1 MIVTQLHLKNFR
13 CFKQKKIDFSA
24 PITLI
29 KGENGSGK
37 TSILEALYYACYLRS
52 FRTHNARD
60 MIALGEHEF
69 FIRARIAT
77 NTSTTQEHD
86 LRIGNAGDKKLVKL
100 DGQAIT
106 SFKSLM
112 DHYRVIALFE
122 DDLALVKD
130 GPEVRRIFI
139 DQALLL
145 LNPDKLALF
154 REFRH
159 ILDNRNALLKKY
171 QGRPLADMASYRIWT
186 LQLWNISLEVIR
198 VRKEL
203 LAILEG
209 KINELLSNFAQELT
223 IGLTYSA
230 KYELDKEDFTLFE
243 RRMDALLTTELRFGR
258 SMFGAHLDDIMITY
272 TNKNTRAFVSRGQQ
286 KLVVIVLKV
295 ALLEQLTQN
304 RGKTLFI
311 LDDFMTDFDEQ
322 RIETLVNL
330 LAQLNTQLIF
340 TSPMC
345 HEVLEGVL
353 KTSGAA
359 FYTLSD

>member
-1 MIVTQLHLKNFR
+1 MIITQLQVKNFR
-13 CFKQKKIDFSA
+13 CFEQKTLDFSA

-60 MIALGEHEF
+60 MIALGEQEF
-69 FIRARIAT
+69 FIRARIGVGALT
-77 NTSTTQEHD
+77 PQEHD
-86 LRIGNAGDKKLVKL
+86 LRIGNAGDKKLVKF
-100 DGQAIT
+100 DGQTIT
-106 SFKSLM
+106 SFKKLM
-112 DHYRVIALFE
+112 DHYRVVALFE

-130 GPEVRRIFI
+130 GPEVRRIFF

-145 LNPDKLALF
+145 LDPDTLALF

-171 QGRPLADMASYRIWT
+171 QGRSLSDMTSYRVWT
-186 LQLWNISLEVIR
+186 SQLWNISLEMIQA
-198 VRKEL
+198 RKKL
-203 LAILEG
+203 LAIFER
-209 KINELLSNFAQELT
+209 KVNELLSHFAQELT
-223 IGLTYSA
+223 IELTYSA

-243 RRMDALLTTELRFGR
+243 RRMDALLATELRFGR

-272 TNKNTRAFVSRGQQ
+272 TNKNTRTFVSRGQQ
-286 KLVVIVLKV
+286 KLVVIVLKL
-295 ALLEQLTQN
+295 ALLEQLTQK

-322 RIETLVNL
+322 RVETLVHL
-330 LAQLNTQLIF
+330 LAGLDTQLIF
-340 TSPMC
+340 TSPIY
-345 HEVLEGVL
+345 HEILERVL
-353 KTSGAA
+353 KGSGADLQ
-359 FYTLSD
+359 TL